1 MAMINYFLQNYMEI
15 SYEPRLKRNLHKK
28 RMYFWDKMVWSERE
42 MGVEKKQ
49 LYAKSTE
56 LFLDLQ

>member
-1 MAMINYFLQNYMEI
+1 MEI
-15 SYEPRLKRNLHKK
+15 NYEPRLKRNLHEK

-42 MGVEKKQ
+42 MGMEKKQ

-56 LFLDLQ
+56 VFLDLQ

>member
-1 MAMINYFLQNYMEI
+1 MEI
-15 SYEPRLKRNLHKK
+15 NYEPRLKRKKKKK

-42 MGVEKKQ
+42 MGMEKKQ

-56 LFLDLQ
+56 VFLDLQ